1 MRSFG
6 EPGETRTLDPS
17 IKSALLCHLSYRLT
31 VFEGQMIAGIQSLW
45 KARGADCAQ
54 KEKARTVSYRPRLF
68 IAIAGCDQSD
78 APPGF
83 ITKTLPF
90 LPM

>member
-1 MRSFG
+1 
-6 EPGETRTLDPS
+6 
-17 IKSALLCHLSYRLT
+17 
-31 VFEGQMIAGIQSLW
+31 MIAGIQSLW

-54 KEKARTVSYRPRLF
+54 NEKGADGLIHRPRLF